1 VASFVGSNLGDTIT
15 PGLVQLGIGSIAG
28 APGAT
33 NDQIFGNDGAD
44 LLDGGGGNDTIA
56 GGAQGDT
63 MAGGAGG
70 DSLVGGN
77 GGDSLYDGSGAN
89 TFEGGVGADTM
100 RLDIAFD
107 DALDIVTYA
116 RSAAGVR
123 VQLDELGNATG
134 VGGEAQGDV
143 LIGAFG
149 LVGSSFGDTLTGNE
163 VNGLAGAD
171 RIAGLSGASN
181 LRGGNGN
188 DTLRG
193 EGGNDTLLGEVGNDR
208 LVGGAD
214 ADTMQGGLGADTLD
228 AAVGDNGARDVVS
241 YASSA
246 NSVRVLL
253 DSLGNATGAG
263 GDAAGDVLIGVDA
276 LVGSGFADTLA
287 GRDLAGGLGADT
299 LLGTAL
305 ADTLLGGKGAD
316 TLNGGLGDD
325 IMTGGNGND
334 VFIVSGADTLTE
346 APGGGIDTVR
356 IGSGNWTLGA
366 EFENLVLT
374 GTDSLAG
381 TGNAVAN
388 AITGNSG
395 ANLLN
400 GFNGADTLSGGAGA
414 DTLVGGLVGDSMIGG
429 ADADI
434 FAYTTFTQ
442 GGDTIGGYDVAEDSI
457 AVSAFGFQ
465 GGLVANTLATAA
477 SFASNNTGLAG
488 DADDRFIWETD
499 AQVLWYDVDGVGGSD
514 AVALAT
520 FTGAVTLTR
529 FDILIFT

>member
-1 VASFVGSNLGDTIT
+1 MASFVGSNLADTIT
-15 PGLVQLGIGSIAG
+15 PALVQLGIGTIAG
-28 APGAT
+28 APGAA

-44 LLDGGGGNDTIA
+44 MLGGGGGNDTIA

-63 MAGGAGG
+63 LAGGAGN
-70 DSLVGGN
+70 DSLIGGN
-77 GGDSLYDGSGAN
+77 GADSLYDGAGAN

-100 RLDIAFD
+100 RLDTAVN

-149 LVGSSFGDTLTGNE
+149 LVGSSFADTLTGND

-171 RIAGLSGASN
+171 RISGLSGAST

-208 LVGGAD
+208 LVGGAG

-228 AAVGDNGARDVVS
+228 ASLDDDGGRDVVS
-241 YASSA
+241 YAASA

-253 DSLGNATGAG
+253 DAAGNATGIG
-263 GDAAGDVLIGVDA
+263 GDAQGDVLIGVDA

-287 GRDLAGGLGADT
+287 GRDLAGGAGADS

-305 ADTLLGGKGAD
+305 ADTLVGGQGAD

-325 IMTGGNGND
+325 SMTGGAGND
-334 VFIVSGADTLTE
+334 VFIVNGNDTLSE

-356 IGSGNWTLGA
+356 VSTGNWTLAA

-374 GTDSLAG
+374 GSASLAG

-388 AITGNSG
+388 SITGNG
-395 ANLLN
+395 AANLLN
-400 GFNGADTLSGGAGA
+400 GFNGADTLIGGAGA
-414 DTLVGGLVGDSMIGG
+414 DTLVGGAVGDSMIGG
-429 ADADI
+429 ADNDI

-442 GGDTIGGYDVAEDSI
+442 GGDTIGGYVNAEDAI
-457 AVSAFGFQ
+457 AVSAFGFG
-465 GGLVANTLATAA
+465 GGLVANTVLAATA
-477 SFASNNTGLAG
+477 FATNITGQAD
-488 DADDRFIWETD
+488 DADDRFIWQSNT
-499 AQVLWYDVDGVGGSD
+499 QTLWYDVDGLGGTG
-514 AVALAT
+514 AVAIAT
-520 FTGAVTLTR
+520 FTGAVTLTASE
-529 FDILIFT
+529 ILIFT

>member
-1 VASFVGSNLGDTIT
+1 MASFVGSSLADTIT
-15 PGLVQLGIGSIAG
+15 PALVQLGIGTIAG
-28 APGAT
+28 VPGAA

-44 LLDGGGGNDTIA
+44 LLGGGGGDDTIV

-63 MAGGAGG
+63 LAGGTGG
-70 DSLVGGN
+70 DSLVGGT

-100 RLDIAFD
+100 RLDTTVN

-116 RSAAGVR
+116 RSAAAVR

-149 LVGSSFGDTLTGNE
+149 LVGSSFGDTLTGND

-181 LRGGNGN
+181 LRGGNGD

-214 ADTMQGGLGADTLD
+214 ADTMQGGLGADTFD
-228 AAVGDNGARDVVS
+228 AVLGDNGARDVVS
-241 YASSA
+241 YAASP

-253 DSLGNATGAG
+253 DSLGNATGVG
-263 GDAAGDVLIGVDA
+263 GDAQGDVLIGVDA

-287 GRDLAGGLGADT
+287 GRDLAGGGGADT

-305 ADTLLGGKGAD
+305 ADTLLGGQGAD
-316 TLNGGLGDD
+316 TLNGGVGNDS
-325 IMTGGNGND
+325 MTGGAGND
-334 VFIVSGADTLTE
+334 VFIVNGADTLSE
-346 APGGGIDTVR
+346 APGGGVDTVR
-356 IGSGNWTLGA
+356 VSTGNWTLAA

-374 GTDSLAG
+374 GSGFFAG

-395 ANLLN
+395 DNVLN

-414 DTLVGGLVGDSMIGG
+414 DTLVGGAVGDSMDGG
-429 ADADI
+429 ADSDI

-442 GGDTIGGYDVAEDSI
+442 GVDTIAGYVDREDAI
-457 AVSAFGFQ
+457 AVSAAGFG
-465 GGLVANTLATAA
+465 GGLVANSLLAA
-477 SFASNNTGLAG
+477 SAFTSNNDGAAT
-488 DADDRFIWETD
+488 DAAHRFIWESD
-499 AQVLWYDVDGVGGSD
+499 ARTLWFDQDGTGATA

-520 FTGAVTLTR
+520 FTGAVTLTAGEI
-529 FDILIFT
+529 FIFT